1 MKTIRTKRLG
11 GEFQR
16 AVSAIIA
23 TKLKEKTADIQGI
36 VSITKADVSP
46 DLKNAKLFVS
56 IFSTSPQVTQ
66 KTFDSIVAHAG
77 FIRKELAMSMQMRTV
92 PELTFVQDTT
102 FEYGAKIDK
111 LIDSL
116 HKKEQQ

>member
-11 GEFQR
+11 GEYQR
-16 AVSAIIA
+16 AVSNIIA
-23 TKLKEKTADIQGI
+23 TKLKEKTADIRGV

-56 IFSTSPQVTQ
+56 VFSTNAQESQ
-66 KTFDSIVAHAG
+66 KTFESIVAHAS
-77 FIRKELAMSMQMRTV
+77 FIRKELAATMQMRTV

-116 HKKEQQ
+116 HTQK